1 MICSHAPIR
10 IKIYAMFDWTRR
22 LRLRHLHLL
31 VSLAETGN
39 MSDTARLAHTTQPG
53 LSKWLKELEEDV
65 GVPLFERHARGLKPT
80 VHGQTLLGHARRIL
94 SEMARAQ
101 HNLEMLHEGESR
113 SVALGTSPAAAP
125 SLVPDA
131 ITYFL
136 RRYPKARVQL
146 QESTMSTL
154 LDRLEQGQLDVVI
167 GRLDNYQPRASLCS
181 ERLHSEPMRVVAR
194 PGHPLSSRDGLGWE
208 ELYAHDWLIWPE
220 GTPIRSKLDNALAN
234 AGQPPLPYRVESS
247 SLTANLWLLQNSD
260 MLSVASGSVAKHF
273 IARGLLAPLDFEL
286 DAEGSIGMCWRDEP
300 LQDSSTQELLD
311 CLRQASRVPIRELRT
326 VAALE

>member
-1 MICSHAPIR
+1 MI
-10 IKIYAMFDWTRR
+10 DWSRR

-31 VSLAETGN
+31 VSLAETGSL
-39 MSDTARLAHTTQPG
+39 SDTARQAHTTQPG

-65 GVPLFERHARGLKPT
+65 GAALFERHARGLKPT
-80 VHGQTLLGHARRIL
+80 AHGQLLLGHARRIL

-101 HNLEMLHEGESR
+101 HNLEVLQEGDSR
-113 SVALGTSPAAAP
+113 SVAIGTSPAAAP

-136 RRYPKARVQL
+136 RRHPRARVQL
-146 QESTMSTL
+146 QESTMNAL
-154 LDRLEQGQLDVVI
+154 LDKLEQGQLDVVV

-194 PGHPLSSRDGLGWE
+194 PGHPLSGRHALDWE
-208 ELYAHDWLIWPE
+208 DLYAHDWLIWPE
-220 GTPIRSKLDNALAN
+220 GTPIRSRLDTALAN
-234 AGQPPLPYRVESS
+234 AGLKPLPCRVESS
-247 SLTANLWLLQNSD
+247 SLMANLWLLQNSD
-260 MLSVASGSVAKHF
+260 MLSVASGRVAEHF

-300 LQDSSTQELLD
+300 LQDSSTLELLD
-311 CLRQASRVPIRELRT
+311 CLRQAASTPIRDLQA
-326 VAALE
+326 VVPLQ